1 MLGRAAAPDRTD
13 VGGVGEERVSRS
25 YEQCTE
31 ATGERGACAC
41 RQGNSCGSTRQAE
54 PEDAMQGCRP
64 LTEEVYSI
72 EKVVEKGIVLEL
84 ATTSR
89 KFPKSFRPMEAL
101 GQDLA
106 AHVSVHRPLIVL

>member
-1 MLGRAAAPDRTD
+1 
-13 VGGVGEERVSRS
+13 
-25 YEQCTE
+25 
-31 ATGERGACAC
+31 
-41 RQGNSCGSTRQAE
+41 
-54 PEDAMQGCRP
+54 MQGCRP

-72 EKVVEKGIVLEL
+72 EKVVEKGVVLEL

-106 AHVSVHRPLIVL
+106 THVSLLCLLTVLRI